1 MSFLNPRTNAGPWLE
16 RRKQPQE
23 NLRLRS
29 LAHAVIEAAQKLD
42 VRMLGPAE
50 PNGNW
55 HSSRERFWQC
65 LHSVMCA
72 RSMGRQKLPHGYG
85 RTQIYIGCAGMMSLT
100 RRRFSTFAARTA
112 GRCNFASRRRLRCLA
127 EQKVTEGW
135 LTKWSEQLL
144 AEEASHRVTM
154 AMFTDSLDLDKKWTS
169 VSDFQP
175 LRAG

>member
-23 NLRLRS
+23 NLRLCS

-55 HSSRERFWQC
+55 HSSRECFWQC

-72 RSMGRQKLPHGYG
+72 RSMGRQKLPHGYEG
-85 RTQIYIGCAGMMSLT
+85 PNLHRLYGDDVPDAATLQHFRSANRGSLQ
-100 RRRFSTFAARTA
+100 FCLKAA
-112 GRCNFASRRRLRCLA
+112 LRCLA